1 MPLVEVEQINLIDF
15 DVYGRSSNT
24 GGGLIHKGDFAISN
38 AIIFFLT
45 SAKGDY
51 LYNPSKAGVLNQLL
65 FKHLDESYASFY
77 GSQISEALRLEFGA
91 LITNIDCKVKANFDK
106 RYYEVNVYF
115 TSIQTNLINQAQFFT
130 KPLVKETAMVVYI
143 DINLEGEN
151 LLAFVLLQKTYPD
164 QAKFRL
170 ELNNEDGKWYWGR
183 FRFNNFDENSDVF
196 EDIFQEIN
204 R

>member
-1 MPLVEVEQINLIDF
+1 MPLVEVPQINLIDF

-24 GGGLIHKGDFAISN
+24 GGALIHKDDFAISN

-51 LYNPSKAGVLNQLL
+51 LYSPNKGGVLSQLL
-65 FKHLDESYASFY
+65 FKQLDESYASFY
-77 GSQISEALRLEFGA
+77 GNQISDALRLEFGA
-91 LITNIDCKVKANFDK
+91 LITNISCQIKTNFDK

-115 TSIQTNLINQAQFFT
+115 TSIQTNVVNQAQFFT

-143 DINLEGEN
+143 DINLADDN

-164 QAKFRL
+164 QARFRL

-183 FRFNNFDENSDVF
+183 FRFNNFDENSSNF
-196 EDIFQEIN
+196 EDIFEAIN
-204 R
+204 G